1 MLQVCLE
8 SCKDDNYRR
17 YTISNDI
24 SNYLSVYIIHIYNS
38 LVLFINK
45 KDFFYVIFLLIKL

>member
-8 SCKDDNYRR
+8 SCKDGNYRR